1 MIKPWITKPYFL
13 GFQRYPKLGTN
24 PKSQTNSITEYFRI
38 MIIKFCTIMLQNR
51 CPRPKKDSLR
61 RTWAPL
67 EKLLSALFTIFDISN
82 GTQHC
87 GTIYIVVPLTT
98 SNGVV
103 AGDPTWQKIS
113 KKKTSPGSRFLV
125 PETNLILKNKGFA
138 IIVSRCCCCCVA
150 GCYCA

>member
-38 MIIKFCTIMLQNR
+38 MIIKFCSIMLQNR
-51 CPRPKKDSLR
+51 CPRPKRDSLR

-103 AGDPTWQKIS
+103 AGDPTWQNFL
-113 KKKTSPGSRFLV
+113 KKTSPGSRFLV